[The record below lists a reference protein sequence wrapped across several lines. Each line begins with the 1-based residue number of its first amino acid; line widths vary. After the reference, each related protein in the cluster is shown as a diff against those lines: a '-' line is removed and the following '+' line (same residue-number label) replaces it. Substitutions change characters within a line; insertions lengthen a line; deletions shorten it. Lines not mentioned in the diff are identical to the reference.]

1 MDLINN
7 MKFLHLILIIFFASC
22 SVTSQES
29 ENKLH
34 LSNVELLDDIMKEH
48 DKLMLEMKNI
58 KNIKSSL
65 LEIDGIEED
74 NEAIKNLDI
83 ARMSM
88 MNFMKDFSN
97 EFSFDKYPMDKKTHD
112 NLEGIDLLQVNNKLN
127 EFKKSIDDVSEKFE
141 TSMSSGQKILDGIE

>member
-1 MDLINN
+1 MRYIFTLFVLI
-7 MKFLHLILIIFFASC
+7 SC
-22 SVTSQES
+22 SNNNS
-29 ENKLH
+29 LH
-34 LSNVELLDDIMKEH
+34 QSNVELLDDIMKEH
-48 DKLMLEMKNI
+48 DELMLEMKNI
-58 KNIKSSL
+58 KDIKSGL

-74 NEAIKNLDI
+74 NEAVKNLDV

-127 EFKKSIDDVSEKFE
+127 EFMKSIDDVSEKFKI
-141 TSMSSGQKILDGIE
+141 SMSSGQKILDGIE

>member
-1 MDLINN
+1 MKYIFVLLVLI
-7 MKFLHLILIIFFASC
+7 SC
-22 SVTSQES
+22 S
-29 ENKLH
+29 NNNNLH

-48 DKLMLEMKNI
+48 DDLMLEMKNI
-58 KNIKSSL
+58 KNIKSNL
-65 LEIDGIEED
+65 LEIDGIEEG

-127 EFKKSIDDVSEKFE
+127 EFKKSIDDVSEKFV

>member
-1 MDLINN
+1 MKYIFVLFVLI
-7 MKFLHLILIIFFASC
+7 SC
-22 SVTSQES
+22 S
-29 ENKLH
+29 NNNNLH

-48 DKLMLEMKNI
+48 DDLMLEMKNI
-58 KNIKSSL
+58 KNIKTNL

-74 NEAIKNLDI
+74 NEAIINLDI

>member
-1 MDLINN
+1 MKYIFVLFVLI
-7 MKFLHLILIIFFASC
+7 SC
-22 SVTSQES
+22 S
-29 ENKLH
+29 NNNNLH

-48 DKLMLEMKNI
+48 DDLMLEMKNI
-58 KNIKSSL
+58 KNIKSNL
-65 LEIDGIEED
+65 LEIDGIEEG

>member
-1 MDLINN
+1 MKYIFVLFVLI
-7 MKFLHLILIIFFASC
+7 SC
-22 SVTSQES
+22 S
-29 ENKLH
+29 NNNNLH

-48 DKLMLEMKNI
+48 DDLMLEMKNI
-58 KNIKSSL
+58 KNIKTNL

-88 MNFMKDFSN
+88 MNFMKHFSN

-127 EFKKSIDDVSEKFE
+127 EFKKSINDVSEKFE

>member
-1 MDLINN
+1 MRYIFTLFFLI
-7 MKFLHLILIIFFASC
+7 SC
-22 SVTSQES
+22 S
-29 ENKLH
+29 NNNDLH

-48 DKLMLEMKNI
+48 DELMLEMKTI
-58 KNIKSSL
+58 KDIKSGL

-74 NEAIKNLDI
+74 NEAIKNLDV

-127 EFKKSIDDVSEKFE
+127 EFMKSINDVSVKFK
-141 TSMSSGQKILDGIE
+141 TSMSSGQKILNGIE

>member
-1 MDLINN
+1 
-7 MKFLHLILIIFFASC
+7 MKYLFILFVFISC
-22 SVTSQES
+22 S
-29 ENKLH
+29 NNNNLH

-48 DKLMLEMKNI
+48 DDLMLEMKNI
-58 KNIKSSL
+58 KNIKTNL

-127 EFKKSIDDVSEKFE
+127 EFKKSIDNVSEKFE

>member
-1 MDLINN
+1 MKYIFVLFVLISCFNN
-7 MKFLHLILIIFFASC
+7 
-22 SVTSQES
+22 
-29 ENKLH
+29 NNLH

-48 DKLMLEMKNI
+48 DDLMLEMKNI
-58 KNIKSSL
+58 KNIKTNL

-127 EFKKSIDDVSEKFE
+127 EFKKSINDVSEKFE

>member
-1 MDLINN
+1 MRYIFVLFVLI
-7 MKFLHLILIIFFASC
+7 SC
-22 SVTSQES
+22 SNNNS
-29 ENKLH
+29 LH
-34 LSNVELLDDIMKEH
+34 LSNLELFDDIMKEH
-48 DKLMLEMKNI
+48 DDLMLEMKNI
-58 KNIKSSL
+58 KNIKNSL
-65 LEIDGIEED
+65 LEMDGIEED

-112 NLEGIDLLQVNNKLN
+112 NLEEIDLFQVNNKLN
-127 EFKKSIDDVSEKFE
+127 EFKKSIDDVSDKFE

>member
-1 MDLINN
+1 MKYIFVLFVLI
-7 MKFLHLILIIFFASC
+7 SC
-22 SVTSQES
+22 S
-29 ENKLH
+29 NNNNLH

-48 DKLMLEMKNI
+48 DDLMLEMKNI
-58 KNIKSSL
+58 KNIKSNL

-83 ARMSM
+83 ARKSM

>member
-1 MDLINN
+1 MKYIFVLFVLI
-7 MKFLHLILIIFFASC
+7 SC
-22 SVTSQES
+22 S
-29 ENKLH
+29 NNNNLH

-48 DKLMLEMKNI
+48 DELMLEMKTI
-58 KNIKSSL
+58 KDIKSGL

-74 NEAIKNLDI
+74 NEAIKNLDV

-97 EFSFDKYPMDKKTHD
+97 EFSFDKYPMDRKTHD
-112 NLEGIDLLQVNNKLN
+112 NLEGIDLLQVNTKLN
-127 EFKKSIDDVSEKFE
+127 DFMKSINDVSEKFK

>member
-1 MDLINN
+1 MKYIFVLFVLI
-7 MKFLHLILIIFFASC
+7 SC
-22 SVTSQES
+22 S
-29 ENKLH
+29 NNNNLH

-48 DKLMLEMKNI
+48 DDLMLEMKNI
-58 KNIKSSL
+58 KNIKTNL
-65 LEIDGIEED
+65 LEIDGIEEN

>member
-1 MDLINN
+1 
-7 MKFLHLILIIFFASC
+7 MKYIYIIFVLISC
-22 SVTSQES
+22 S
-29 ENKLH
+29 NNNNLH

-48 DKLMLEMKNI
+48 DDLMLEMKNI
-58 KNIKSSL
+58 KNIKTNL
-65 LEIDGIEED
+65 LEIDGVEED
-74 NEAIKNLDI
+74 NEAIKNLDV

-112 NLEGIDLLQVNNKLN
+112 NLEGIDLLEVNNKLN

>member
-1 MDLINN
+1 MKYIFVLFVLI
-7 MKFLHLILIIFFASC
+7 SC
-22 SVTSQES
+22 S
-29 ENKLH
+29 NNNNLH

-48 DKLMLEMKNI
+48 DDLMLEMKNI
-58 KNIKSSL
+58 KNIKTNL

-97 EFSFDKYPMDKKTHD
+97 EFSPDKYPMDKKTHD

>member
-1 MDLINN
+1 MKYIFVLFVLI
-7 MKFLHLILIIFFASC
+7 SC
-22 SVTSQES
+22 S
-29 ENKLH
+29 NNNNLH
-34 LSNVELLDDIMKEH
+34 LSNVELLDDIMEEH
-48 DKLMLEMKNI
+48 DDLMLEMKNI
-58 KNIKSSL
+58 KNIKTNL

-74 NEAIKNLDI
+74 NEAVKNLDI

-97 EFSFDKYPMDKKTHD
+97 EFSFDKYPMDKKTHN

-127 EFKKSIDDVSEKFE
+127 EFKKSIDDVSKKFE

>member
-1 MDLINN
+1 MKYIFVLFVLI
-7 MKFLHLILIIFFASC
+7 SC
-22 SVTSQES
+22 S
-29 ENKLH
+29 NNNNLH

-48 DKLMLEMKNI
+48 DDLMLEMKNI
-58 KNIKSSL
+58 KNIKTNL

-74 NEAIKNLDI
+74 NEAIKNLDT

-112 NLEGIDLLQVNNKLN
+112 NLEGIELLQVNNKLN

-141 TSMSSGQKILDGIE
+141 ESMSSGQKILDGIE

>member
-1 MDLINN
+1 MKYIFVLFVLI
-7 MKFLHLILIIFFASC
+7 SC
-22 SVTSQES
+22 S
-29 ENKLH
+29 NNNNLH

-48 DKLMLEMKNI
+48 DDLMLEMKNI
-58 KNIKSSL
+58 KNIKTNL

-97 EFSFDKYPMDKKTHD
+97 EFSFDKYPMDKKTHE

>member
-1 MDLINN
+1 MKYIFVLFVLI
-7 MKFLHLILIIFFASC
+7 SC
-22 SVTSQES
+22 S
-29 ENKLH
+29 NNNNLH
-34 LSNVELLDDIMKEH
+34 LSNVELLDDIMEEH
-48 DKLMLEMKNI
+48 DDLMLEMKNI
-58 KNIKSSL
+58 KNIKTNL

-112 NLEGIDLLQVNNKLN
+112 NLEGINLLQVNNKLN

>member
-1 MDLINN
+1 MKYIFVLFVLI
-7 MKFLHLILIIFFASC
+7 SC
-22 SVTSQES
+22 S
-29 ENKLH
+29 NNNNLH

-48 DKLMLEMKNI
+48 DDLMLEMKNI
-58 KNIKSSL
+58 KNIKTNL

-141 TSMSSGQKILDGIE
+141 TSMSSGQKILDGIERI

>member
-1 MDLINN
+1 
-7 MKFLHLILIIFFASC
+7 MKYIFVLFILISC
-22 SVTSQES
+22 S
-29 ENKLH
+29 NNNNLH
-34 LSNVELLDDIMKEH
+34 LSNLELLDDIMKEH
-48 DKLMLEMKNI
+48 DDLMLEMKNI
-58 KNIKSSL
+58 KNIKTNL

-74 NEAIKNLDI
+74 NEVIKDLDI

>member
-1 MDLINN
+1 MKYIFVLFVLI
-7 MKFLHLILIIFFASC
+7 SC
-22 SVTSQES
+22 S
-29 ENKLH
+29 NNNNLH

-48 DKLMLEMKNI
+48 DDLMLEMKNI
-58 KNIKSSL
+58 KNIKTNL

-127 EFKKSIDDVSEKFE
+127 EFKKNINDVSEKFE

>member
-1 MDLINN
+1 MKYIFVLFVLI
-7 MKFLHLILIIFFASC
+7 SC
-22 SVTSQES
+22 S
-29 ENKLH
+29 NNNNLH

-48 DKLMLEMKNI
+48 DDLMLEMKNI
-58 KNIKSSL
+58 QNIKTNL

-127 EFKKSIDDVSEKFE
+127 EFKKSIDDVSEKFK

>member
-1 MDLINN
+1 MKYIFVLLVLI
-7 MKFLHLILIIFFASC
+7 SC
-22 SVTSQES
+22 S
-29 ENKLH
+29 NNNNLH

-48 DKLMLEMKNI
+48 DDLMLEMKNI
-58 KNIKSSL
+58 KNIKSNL
-65 LEIDGIEED
+65 LEIDEIEEGND
-74 NEAIKNLDI
+74 AIKNLDI

-127 EFKKSIDDVSEKFE
+127 EFKKSIDDVSEKFV

>member
-1 MDLINN
+1 MKYIFVLLVLI
-7 MKFLHLILIIFFASC
+7 SC
-22 SVTSQES
+22 S
-29 ENKLH
+29 NNNNLH

-48 DKLMLEMKNI
+48 DDLMLEMKNI
-58 KNIKSSL
+58 KNIKSNL
-65 LEIDGIEED
+65 LEIDRIEEGND
-74 NEAIKNLDI
+74 AIKNLDI

>member
-1 MDLINN
+1 
-7 MKFLHLILIIFFASC
+7 MKYIFVLFILISC
-22 SVTSQES
+22 S
-29 ENKLH
+29 NNNLH

-48 DKLMLEMKNI
+48 DDLMLEMKNI
-58 KNIKSSL
+58 KNIKSNL

-112 NLEGIDLLQVNNKLN
+112 NLEGIDLLQVNNRLI
-127 EFKKSIDDVSEKFE
+127 EFKKSIEDVSEKFE
-141 TSMSSGQKILDGIE
+141 TSMSFGQKILDGIE

>member
-1 MDLINN
+1 MKYIFVLFVLI
-7 MKFLHLILIIFFASC
+7 SC
-22 SVTSQES
+22 S
-29 ENKLH
+29 NNNNLH

-48 DKLMLEMKNI
+48 DDLMLEMKNI
-58 KNIKSSL
+58 KNIKTNL

-97 EFSFDKYPMDKKTHD
+97 EFSFDKYPMDKKTYD
-112 NLEGIDLLQVNNKLN
+112 NLEGIDLLQVNNKLS

>member
-1 MDLINN
+1 MKYIFVLFVLI
-7 MKFLHLILIIFFASC
+7 SC
-22 SVTSQES
+22 S
-29 ENKLH
+29 NNNNLH
-34 LSNVELLDDIMKEH
+34 LSNVELLDDIMEVH
-48 DKLMLEMKNI
+48 DDLMLEMKNI
-58 KNIKSSL
+58 KNIKTNL

-74 NEAIKNLDI
+74 NEAVKNLDI

>member
-1 MDLINN
+1 
-7 MKFLHLILIIFFASC
+7 MKYIFVLFILISC
-22 SVTSQES
+22 S
-29 ENKLH
+29 NNNNLH

-48 DKLMLEMKNI
+48 DDLMLEMKNI
-58 KNIKSSL
+58 KNIKTNL

-97 EFSFDKYPMDKKTHD
+97 EFSFDKYPMDKKTHE
-112 NLEGIDLLQVNNKLN
+112 NLQGIDLLQVNNKLN